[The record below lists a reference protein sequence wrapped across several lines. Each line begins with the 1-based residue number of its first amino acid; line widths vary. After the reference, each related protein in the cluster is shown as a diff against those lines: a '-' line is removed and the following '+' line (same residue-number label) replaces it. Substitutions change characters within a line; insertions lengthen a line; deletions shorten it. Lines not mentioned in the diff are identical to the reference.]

1 MNVQLTNYKIVTLLL
16 GIAMKLMLV
25 ILSFAVIGIT
35 TAMHMVD
42 IKRDAPLKDP
52 EMKRKI
58 EDLIAVSITN
68 KDKSD

>member
-1 MNVQLTNYKIVTLLL
+1 
-16 GIAMKLMLV
+16 MKLMLV
-25 ILSFAVIGIT
+25 ILFFAVISIT

-42 IKRDAPLKDP
+42 IKRDASLKDP